1 MYRIDPRILIIQI
14 IVSGVCIFW
23 IFSPVGMAVEIAFL
37 MGFLLYLRL
46 PKEAVRLG
54 LWFCF
59 IAGLYALVSHTD
71 VPQAVERPIFL
82 LRKMA
87 PLIGVILL
95 SLKSMSVSELM
106 AGLQKLH
113 CPKSTSLALA
123 IALRFLPTIRQE
135 LSQIRDAMK
144 TRGIPL
150 TFAGLLKT
158 PVLTTEYMLV
168 PFMMRCVKIAD
179 ELAAAAVTRAVENPA
194 PRGMRIPMKIRR
206 RDVVYLILAVGS
218 NLTAL
223 SCGRFGLL
231 GGLA

>member
-1 MYRIDPRILIIQI
+1 MYRIDPRILFFQI

-23 IFSPVGMAVEIAFL
+23 IFSPVGMAVEIIFL

-59 IAGLYALVSHTD
+59 IAGLYALVSRLG
-71 VPQAVERPIFL
+71 VPQSIERPIFL
-82 LRKMA
+82 LRKMS

-106 AGLQKLH
+106 VGLQKLR

-135 LSQIRDAMK
+135 LSQIKDAMK
-144 TRGIPL
+144 TRGVPL
-150 TFAGLLKT
+150 TFSTFLKA
-158 PVLTTEYMLV
+158 PALTMEYMLV

-179 ELAAAAVTRAVENPA
+179 ELAAAAVTRAIENPA
-194 PRGMRIPMKIRR
+194 PRGMRIPMKIRF
-206 RDVVYLILAVGS
+206 RDIFYLLLVFSS
-218 NLTAL
+218 NLAAL
-223 SCGRFGLL
+223 SCGRFGPL

>member
-1 MYRIDPRILIIQI
+1 MYRIDPRILILQI

-23 IFSPVGMAVEIAFL
+23 IFSPVGMAVEITFL
-37 MGFLLYLRL
+37 MGFLFYLRL

-59 IAGLYALVSHTD
+59 IVGLYALVSHSGA
-71 VPQAVERPIFL
+71 PQAIERPIFL
-82 LRKMA
+82 LRKMS
-87 PLIGVILL
+87 PLIGIILL

-106 AGLQKLH
+106 VGLQKLR

-135 LSQIRDAMK
+135 LSQIKNAMK
-144 TRGIPL
+144 TRGVPL
-150 TFAGLLKT
+150 TFSTFLKAPT
-158 PVLTTEYMLV
+158 LTMEYMLV

-179 ELAAAAVTRAVENPA
+179 ELAAAAVTRAIESPT
-194 PRGMRIPMKIRR
+194 PRGMRIPMKIRG
-206 RDVVYLILAVGS
+206 RDVVYLALVVGS

-223 SCGRFGLL
+223 SCGRFGPL

>member
-23 IFSPVGMAVEIAFL
+23 IFSPIGMAVEIAFL

-46 PKEAVRLG
+46 PKDAFRLG
-54 LWFCF
+54 VWFCF
-59 IAGLYALVSHTD
+59 IAGLYALVSHLG
-71 VPQAVERPIFL
+71 VPQAIERPIFL

-95 SLKSMSVSELM
+95 SLKSMSASELM
-106 AGLQKLH
+106 VGLQKLR

-123 IALRFLPTIRQE
+123 ISLRFIPTIQQE
-135 LSQIRDAMK
+135 LSQIKDAMR
-144 TRGIPL
+144 TRGVPL
-150 TFAGLLKT
+150 TFSTFLKA
-158 PVLTTEYMLV
+158 PALTMEYMIV
-168 PFMMRCVKIAD
+168 PFMMRCVKVAD
-179 ELAAAAVTRAVENPA
+179 ELAAAAVTRAIENPS
-194 PRGMRIPMKIRR
+194 PRGMRIPMKIRF
-206 RDVVYLILAVGS
+206 RDVLYLLLVVGS